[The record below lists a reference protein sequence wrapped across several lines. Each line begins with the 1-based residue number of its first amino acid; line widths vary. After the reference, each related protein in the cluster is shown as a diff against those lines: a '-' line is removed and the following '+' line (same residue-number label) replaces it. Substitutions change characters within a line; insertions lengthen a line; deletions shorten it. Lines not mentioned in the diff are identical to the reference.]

1 MGWIAWHSH
10 CVGLQVTE
18 RQKAQHPKAQLSPPH
33 LPRKSSLSGS
43 SSYRSTSRS
52 CPGTSYTMN
61 WKEREVT
68 LKHDPGGAQFQVHP
82 RELGNLG
89 RVLPLS
95 VTGELS
101 WKKAVMPSPAP

>member
-1 MGWIAWHSH
+1 MGWVAWHSH
-10 CVGLQVTE
+10 CVGLQATE
-18 RQKAQHPKAQLSPPH
+18 RQKAQRPKAQLSPPH

-68 LKHDPGGAQFQVHP
+68 LKHDLGEPDSRSTPTSWETWAESCPCQCLENSPGRRQ
-82 RELGNLG
+82 
-89 RVLPLS
+89 
-95 VTGELS
+95 
-101 WKKAVMPSPAP
+101 